1 VVAEAFR
8 FGDSVVTSGLG
19 GPKLSEALDGT
30 AVVTGASSGIGKAV
44 VDVLLAHGQ
53 KRVVGIDISPP
64 DDHSADPRVV
74 RHIGDITD
82 RDAIADLLEASASPD
97 VPYKCLVNSAGN
109 HMSGASLD
117 LDLDSWRAVIDVH
130 LTGTFVMCQAVARHM
145 KHGGSIVSLSS
156 VAQDFGFPGRA
167 AYCAAKAGI
176 TGLTRSLAV
185 EWAPIGIRVNAVAP
199 GYVDTP
205 MGMKGVT
212 DRAATE
218 ALHPLDRFAEPAEIA
233 EAIAFLLGPAASFI
247 TGEVIHVDGGYSVS
261 KAST

>member
-1 VVAEAFR
+1 MNH
-8 FGDSVVTSGLG
+8 L
-19 GPKLSEALDGT
+19 LDGT

-44 VDVLLAHGQ
+44 VDALLEYGQ
-53 KRVVGIDISPP
+53 KRVIGIDISAPP
-64 DDHSADPRVV
+64 TNHQADLRVV
-74 RHIGDITD
+74 SHIGDITD
-82 RDAIADLLEASASPD
+82 QSAIADLLEATASPEL
-97 VPYKCLVNSAGN
+97 PYRSLVNSAGN
-109 HMSGASLD
+109 HMAGASLD

-145 KHGGSIVSLSS
+145 KQGGSVVNLSS
-156 VAQDFGFPGRA
+156 IAQDFGFPGRA

-205 MGMKGVT
+205 MGMKGVI

-218 ALHPLDRFAEPAEIA
+218 ALHPLNRFAQPSEIA
-233 EAIAFLLGPAASFI
+233 EVIAFLLGPASSFI
-247 TGEVIHVDGGYSVS
+247 TGEVIHVDGGYSIA
-261 KAST
+261 KTAT